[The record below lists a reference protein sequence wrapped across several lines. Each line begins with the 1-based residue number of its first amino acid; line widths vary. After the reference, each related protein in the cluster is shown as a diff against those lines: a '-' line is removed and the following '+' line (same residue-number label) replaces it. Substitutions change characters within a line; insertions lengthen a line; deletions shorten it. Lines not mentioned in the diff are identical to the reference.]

1 MNSRQPSLIQTVPV
15 AAGGR
20 EMEIG
25 VIDAESEKTPPK
37 LQGGAWVIEAKSSEC
52 VDDPERNLEV
62 RR

>member
-25 VIDAESEKTPPK
+25 VINAESEKTPPK
-37 LQGGAWVIEAKSSEC
+37 LQGGAWVI
-52 VDDPERNLEV
+52 
-62 RR
+62 